1 MSSTRIVSSTTC
13 RMTQPDGNPLPWLTR
28 YRLAD
33 YDHLV
38 LVADRSS
45 GRYLGFLAA
54 SDGATTREDF
64 LLLETAFVTTV
75 ARGQNLMRR
84 MIALAMLRIGGMG
97 PVPSVIVASTRNPHC
112 YRIMRD
118 IARRFTNA
126 VFFPNPDSVTIN
138 FHTATLAQ
146 RIAVRS
152 APTIASGKHRDDR
165 RGDASAISGGFHRQ
179 LSLIRRSTACWPATA
194 TCQADAGHARPPP
207 WRRSDHSRRCAT
219 TLSISAGAVVQ
230 EAMRAPR
237 RVTGTGDEPNR
248 DQRSS
253 RSAV

>member
-1 MSSTRIVSSTTC
+1 MDHVLTEHGLRLTYLRNPHAIDELGQDRILDDLADYTA
-13 RMTQPDGNPLPWLTR
+13 DGNPLPWLTR
-28 YRLAD
+28 YRLTD

-54 SDGATTREDF
+54 SNGATTREDF

-97 PVPSVIVASTRNPHC
+97 PVPSVIAASTRNPHC
-112 YRIMRD
+112 CRIMRD

-126 VFFPNPDSVTIN
+126 AFFPNPDSVAIN

-146 RIAVRS
+146 RIVREIGPNYRLQAS
-152 APTIASGKHRDDR
+152 TGTI
-165 RGDASAISGGFHRQ
+165 RGPAAAISGGFHRQ
-179 LSLIRRSTACWPATA
+179 LSTDPQIDSLFSQRMQPARRMLAIL
-194 TCQADAGHARPPP
+194 DL
-207 WRRSDHSRRCAT
+207 RR
-219 TLSISAGAVVQ
+219 
-230 EAMRAPR
+230 
-237 RVTGTGDEPNR
+237 GDEATILDDAR
-248 DQRSS
+248 RLYRSK
-253 RSAV
+253 